1 MGIRTARLTG
11 AALAAVVALTGCGAG
26 GAGDGDAAAADEDVT
41 LRFAFWGS
49 DTRVQNTEA
58 IIEIFEEDHPHIEVV
73 IEYNDWDGF
82 WDQLA
87 TQAAGGQAPDIF
99 QMDAPYLREYGER
112 GALLDLS
119 AVDLSAMPEEIIESG
134 TVDGE
139 YYGLASGMNAVAV
152 VANPRLFEEAG
163 VEMPDDSTW
172 TWDDFAQIA
181 EQISAELDD
190 VYGASGP
197 AEPQSLQ
204 AWVRQQGVQLTDAD
218 GQLGVEVEHLEEYL
232 RFTDELRRSG
242 AYPPAEIMVEE
253 LTAPQDQSL
262 EATGGAAMAF
272 SWTNLLGALRDAGG
286 EELELLRLPSPSGDV
301 ADAQQWY
308 NTGMVSASATTEHP
322 EEVVE
327 FLDFFVNDLRSAEIN
342 MTDRGLSA
350 NTEIRPQLMNS
361 MDEANTAATEFMDTI
376 EDELGEPVPVPAT
389 GFGQLA
395 DIIHRYEAEVFFER
409 MTPAEAAEAMHA
421 EFESTIG

>member
-1 MGIRTARLTG
+1 MSTRSARLTG
-11 AALAAVVALTGCGAG
+11 AALVAALGLTACGG
-26 GAGDGDAAAADEDVT
+26 GGGGGDGEDDDVT

-49 DTRVQNTEA
+49 DTRVQNTEE
-58 IIEIFEEDHPHIEVV
+58 IIEVFEEEHPHIEVV

-87 TQAAGGQAPDIF
+87 TQAAGGEAPDIF

-119 AVDLSAMPEEIIESG
+119 DVDLSAMPEDIVESG
-134 TVDGE
+134 SIDGE
-139 YYGLASGMNAVAV
+139 YYGLASGVNAVAV
-152 VANPRLFEEAG
+152 VVNPRLFEEAG
-163 VEMPDDSTW
+163 VEMPDDTTW
-172 TWDDFAQIA
+172 TWEDFADIA
-181 EQISAELDD
+181 TEITESLDG

-218 GQLGVEVEHLEEYL
+218 GELGVEVQHLEDYL
-232 RFTDELRRSG
+232 SYVDELRRAG
-242 AYPPAEIMVEE
+242 AYPPAEVMVEE

-262 EATGGAAMAF
+262 EASGGAAMAF
-272 SWTNLLGALRDAGG
+272 SWTNLLGALQDAGG
-286 EELELLRLPSPSGDV
+286 EELELLRLPSPTGDV

-308 NTGMVSASATTEHP
+308 NTGMVSASSSTDHP

-350 NTEIRPQLMNS
+350 NTEIRPQLMDT
-361 MDEANTAATEFMDTI
+361 MDEANATAAEFMDEI
-376 EDELGEPVPVPAT
+376 EDELGEPAPVPAT

-395 DIIHRYEAEVFFER
+395 DVIHRYEAEVFFER

-421 EFESTIG
+421 EFESTLG